1 MESSNKPIL
10 LKQIQIVNAS
20 LSLTIIST
28 IILSSVIGLQVYK
41 ELNRY
46 FFFAWLSVVSLSL
59 LFRIYLF
66 SKNKKSPPTEENVN
80 KWKNLNVI
88 NTGISAISY
97 GAIAVSSYFM
107 TNQVSITIVFIVIAG
122 VSAGAVTAY
131 GPIKNLSLLFI
142 FPILTPLIVVN
153 LLYGDIDHFILA
165 LTAILFTYIIF
176 STSNNLYNTFL
187 NTLKQNQIIHNL
199 NEDRHRMEEIS
210 KLKSDFFAS
219 MSHEIR
225 TPLNGIIG
233 LVELLTKTKL
243 DEHQKDYLDTVKAS
257 SNDLLNVINDVLDL
271 SKIEAEKL
279 ELLPT
284 KTSLSDFAKRMVVL
298 FSEKAKHKNISL
310 NYSLDNKLPKY
321 IQIDEHRLS
330 QVVSNLISN
339 AIKFTDSGNVDFQ
352 IKVINKQENKV
363 KLEFKVKDT
372 GIGIPPE
379 KLNIIFNKYDQIAN
393 SSNYLITQIGT
404 GLGLSISKKIIE
416 LMEGEI
422 GVESKEKE
430 GSCFWFNIEAEIIE
444 EPHQVNIETKNK
456 EKFDLKVL
464 LVDDREINLK
474 VSSLMLNKLGCTVE
488 TATNGEMA
496 IEKYSNSPEE
506 FDLIIMDIQMPVM
519 DGITATKILKEK
531 FTNEIAPIFGLS
543 AQIAKNL
550 HKTPEE
556 LGFDYYLTKPLNMD
570 MLKAGLLRL

>member
-1 MESSNKPIL
+1 MESSNKSIL

-46 FFFAWLSVVSLSL
+46 FFFAWLSVASISL

-131 GPIKNLSLLFI
+131 GPIKNLTSLFI

-199 NEDRHRMEEIS
+199 NEDKLRMEEIS

-284 KTSLSDFAKRMVVL
+284 KTSLPDFAKRMVVL
-298 FSEKAKHKNISL
+298 FSEKAKNKNISL
-310 NYSLDNKLPKY
+310 NY
-321 IQIDEHRLS
+321 
-330 QVVSNLISN
+330 
-339 AIKFTDSGNVDFQ
+339 
-352 IKVINKQENKV
+352 
-363 KLEFKVKDT
+363 
-372 GIGIPPE
+372 
-379 KLNIIFNKYDQIAN
+379 
-393 SSNYLITQIGT
+393 
-404 GLGLSISKKIIE
+404 
-416 LMEGEI
+416 
-422 GVESKEKE
+422 
-430 GSCFWFNIEAEIIE
+430 
-444 EPHQVNIETKNK
+444 
-456 EKFDLKVL
+456 
-464 LVDDREINLK
+464 
-474 VSSLMLNKLGCTVE
+474 
-488 TATNGEMA
+488 
-496 IEKYSNSPEE
+496 
-506 FDLIIMDIQMPVM
+506 
-519 DGITATKILKEK
+519 
-531 FTNEIAPIFGLS
+531 
-543 AQIAKNL
+543 
-550 HKTPEE
+550 
-556 LGFDYYLTKPLNMD
+556 
-570 MLKAGLLRL
+570 